1 MPEVITAKTAGFCFG
16 VNRAV
21 DTVYGE
27 IEKAKGPVYTYGP
40 IVHNETVTSD
50 LEAKGVNII
59 DSEEELEKAEKGTI
73 IIRAH
78 GIPERVEK
86 LCRDKGF
93 EIIDATCPFVKKIHN
108 IVRDEHAKGRRII
121 IVGDETHPE
130 VIGIRGWAGEDAVV
144 IDSVDSFTALALPQD
159 KKYSLVVQTTFN
171 YEKITEI
178 IASLQNLK
186 YDIICFNTVC
196 NATQERQK
204 EAGKIA
210 SSVDAMIVIGSKNSS
225 NTRKLYDICSQRCDV
240 TVLIQTLD
248 DLTRKDLYSVNSV
261 GITAGASTPK
271 NIIEEVQN
279 HVRYEL

>member
-204 EAGKIA
+204 EAGEIA